1 MTDMPWDD
9 PSRIPKDVYWCSHC
23 GVPLLQEEC
32 YSCDSHGIRVAS
44 DVRPVFPEEKRLL
57 EIFLDYPEGSLRD
70 ESVWDTKSSNVII
83 GGDPVRMNKGELMTI
98 EPDEIRHALPSA
110 SDRVAE
116 ANHKKTMERFVSANR
131 ARFQAI
137 DYEAFSIINFAKER
151 TRDAL
156 PVVSFSGGKDS
167 TVVSDLVRR
176 GYANQ
181 KILHVFGNT
190 TLEFP
195 QTLEYID
202 RFKNSNRR
210 IPFLEARSQHSF
222 PDLCKR
228 IGPPSRVMRW
238 CCTVFKTGP
247 IGQRLDGLRDLNKP
261 ILTYYGIRRTE
272 SNQRSEYNTIT
283 RSPKISQQI
292 VVSPIINWTD
302 ADVWLY
308 IMTRRLDFN
317 DAYRW
322 GFSRIGCWCCPSNS
336 LWSFF
341 LTRIYLPDLAE
352 PWRDY
357 LLGFAKS
364 IGKPDPVEYIDSG
377 NWKARQGGQGLRTSY
392 KGVLSSNFCGDDP
405 YAKTYTLTRP
415 ICEELYEY
423 FKPFGRL
430 DFGQGRSILGEV
442 FIVDKSTNDP
452 VLILQGREGS
462 KSLRVKAVD
471 MSNPSL
477 LLQRVDCQIRKFQ
490 ACVLCGGCPS
500 MCPRGAIS
508 STAGT
513 YRISEEKCVNC
524 LRCISHFDT
533 GCLVSKVLQTRKG
546 AVI

>member
-1 MTDMPWDD
+1 MTDMSWDD
-9 PSRIPKDVYWCSHC
+9 RSRLPKDVYWCPRC
-23 GVPLLQEEC
+23 DIPLLQEEC
-32 YSCDSHGIRVAS
+32 GGCGSGGARVAS
-44 DVRPVFPEEKRLL
+44 DVRPVFPQEKRLL
-57 EIFLDYPEGSLRD
+57 EIFLDYPKDSLRN

-83 GGDPVRMNKGELMTI
+83 GGESVRLNKGKLMSI
-98 EPDEIRHALPSA
+98 DPAEIREALPKDRDEI
-110 SDRVAE
+110 AE
-116 ANHKKTMERFVSANR
+116 ASHTEIMKRFVSASK
-131 ARFQAI
+131 ARFKAI
-137 DYEAFSIINFAKER
+137 DYEALSIMNFAKDK
-151 TRDAL
+151 TGQAI

-181 KILHVFGNT
+181 RIVHIFGDT

-195 QTLEYID
+195 QTLEYVD
-202 RFKNSNRR
+202 RFKRNNPS
-210 IPFLEARSQHSF
+210 IPFLEARSRHSF
-222 PDLCKR
+222 IDLCKR

-247 IGQRLDGLRDLNKP
+247 IGQRLDGLRALKKP
-261 ILTYYGIRRTE
+261 ILTYYGVRRSE
-272 SNQRSEYNTIT
+272 SNQRSDYDAIT

-292 VVSPIINWTD
+292 VVSPIINWSD

-308 IMTRRLDFN
+308 IMTRGLDFN
-317 DAYRW
+317 DAYRL

-341 LTRIYLPDLAE
+341 LARIHLPRRAE

-357 LLGFAKS
+357 LLEFAKS

-377 NWKARQGGQGLRTSY
+377 NWKARHGGQGLPTAY
-392 KGVLSSNFCGDDP
+392 KGVVSASVCGDDP

-415 ICEELYEY
+415 ISEALYEY

-442 FIVDKSTNDP
+442 FIVDKSTNNP
-452 VLILQGREGS
+452 VLVLQGQQGTS
-462 KSLRVKAVD
+462 SLRVKAVD

-477 LLQRVDCQIRKFQ
+477 LLQRVDCQIRKYQ

-500 MCPRGAIS
+500 VCPRGAI
-508 STAGT
+508 TNTINA
-513 YRISEEKCVNC
+513 YRIDEGKCTNC

-533 GCLVSKVLQTRKG
+533 GCLASKVLQARRG
-546 AVI
+546 AAV